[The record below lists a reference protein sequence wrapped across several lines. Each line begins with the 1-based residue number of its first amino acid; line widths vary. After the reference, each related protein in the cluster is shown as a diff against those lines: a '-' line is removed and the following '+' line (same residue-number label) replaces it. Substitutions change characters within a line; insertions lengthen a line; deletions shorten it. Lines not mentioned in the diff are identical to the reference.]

1 MFISWGYHLPASS
14 STYDLEKLTRE
25 VQSQVAD
32 RLDDCENS
40 IFWISPQNDYFFLLL
55 WSHERQVWSEH
66 GYEAWAEKKREKQQL
81 CGPSILVYLLI
92 FAK

>member
-32 RLDDCENS
+32 RLDDCQNS
-40 IFWISPQNDYFFLLL
+40 IFWISPQNDNFFFCFCDPTNDRPEV
-55 WSHERQVWSEH
+55 SMDMKREQK
-66 GYEAWAEKKREKQQL
+66 KKREKQ
-81 CGPSILVYLLI
+81 
-92 FAK
+92 

>member
-1 MFISWGYHLPASS
+1 MFISWGYHLPATS

-32 RLDDCENS
+32 RLDDYENS
-40 IFWISPQNDYFFLLL
+40 RKTTIFFLLL

-81 CGPSILVYLLI
+81 WGPSILVYLLI